1 LRQRGV
7 SYLATGA
14 FATPDL
20 LTFDSLTT
28 LDLKAFTDLGDL
40 FPQDRSLKSTRVTLS
55 VDNLFN
61 ERQTVT
67 NTAGAT
73 PQAYQPVYRD
83 PIGRTLMVELRKV
96 F

>member
-1 LRQRGV
+1 V
-7 SYLATGA
+7 SYLVTGA
-14 FATPDL
+14 FASPDL

-40 FPQDRSLKSTRVTLS
+40 FPQDISLKGTRVTVS

-61 ERQTVT
+61 DRQVVT
-67 NTAGAT
+67 NTAGGT

-83 PIGRTLMVELRKV
+83 PVGRTLQIELRKV